1 VLWWENLAVHAYR
14 HQAVGAREAIVRNAC
29 RVAVTSAGKH
39 PPYFR
44 IGPNELDEFARED
57 ALPGD
62 GPHAPCGYTVEV
74 AHHALVWQRRDG
86 RPGEVDRLRDG
97 AVKTK
102 AKRRQ
107 IYGRHGRNVV
117 DDRAFDPLL
126 PRRKLSLRH
135 GRQDTVRLAE
145 RQWRA
150 IGAESVAERRSVDDA
165 LPMSENR
172 EPKAPRVRIVCTGC
186 GEALQPL
193 AQSCPSCLSALP
205 RTEYAQRHF
214 VTQDR
219 GDVFRFAAW
228 LPSAATIATPIGP
241 TVFRSERLAGVLGM
255 ADLSIAFS
263 GYAPQIGAR
272 NATGTFKDF
281 EALPTLFYLREHGCD
296 RVVLASAGN
305 TARAFAY
312 AGTIL
317 GFATTLV
324 VPEAAA
330 SSVWLPIPPSDSVRL
345 IVLAGSGDY
354 AAAIRLAGLMAERY
368 GLHPEGGARNAARR
382 DGMGTAVL
390 EYARVQQRLP
400 RHYVQAVGSGTGGI
414 AAWEAG
420 MRLRASGFEGPL
432 PQLHLAQNVPFTP
445 IHDAWTARRPIEPDR
460 NVADQLE
467 RIAAISAPVL
477 ANRTPPY
484 GVGGGVR
491 DALEATAG
499 HTYAV
504 TNAEVH
510 AAQRLFE
517 RYEGMPI
524 GPESGAAL
532 AALGQGV
539 ARSWIRRADPTL
551 LHITGNGDALLKRDF
566 ELYPVPVW
574 CRVSATDDSAAL
586 RDLDRAFAS

>member
-1 VLWWENLAVHAYR
+1 MIDR
-14 HQAVGAREAIVRNAC
+14 VRPDHDTAKD
-29 RVAVTSAGKH
+29 AG
-39 PPYFR
+39 P
-44 IGPNELDEFARED
+44 
-57 ALPGD
+57 
-62 GPHAPCGYTVEV
+62 
-74 AHHALVWQRRDG
+74 
-86 RPGEVDRLRDG
+86 
-97 AVKTK
+97 
-102 AKRRQ
+102 
-107 IYGRHGRNVV
+107 
-117 DDRAFDPLL
+117 
-126 PRRKLSLRH
+126 
-135 GRQDTVRLAE
+135 
-145 RQWRA
+145 
-150 IGAESVAERRSVDDA
+150 VAERRGVGDA
-165 LPMSENR
+165 LRMSENR
-172 EPKAPRVRIVCTGC
+172 GPEAPRVRVVCATC
-186 GEALQPL
+186 GAVLRPL
-193 AQSCPSCLSALP
+193 DPRCPDCPSALP
-205 RTEYAQRHF
+205 RTEYAERRF
-214 VTQDR
+214 APQDR
-219 GDVFRFAAW
+219 GDIFRFASW
-228 LPSAATIATPIGP
+228 LPSAATTATPIGP

-263 GYAPQIGAR
+263 GYAPEIGAC

-281 EALPTLFYLREHGCD
+281 EALPTLLYLREHGCD
-296 RVVLASAGN
+296 RIVLASAGN
-305 TARAFAY
+305 TARAFAH
-312 AGTIL
+312 AGTTL

-324 VPEAAA
+324 VPETAA
-330 SSVWLPIPPSDSVRL
+330 SSVWMPIPPSDSVRL
-345 IVLAGSGDY
+345 VVLADSGDY

-368 GLHPEGGARNAARR
+368 GLHSEGGARNVARR

-390 EYARVQQRLP
+390 EYARVRQRLP

-445 IHDAWTARRPIEPDR
+445 IHDAWTSRRPIEPDR

-477 ANRTPPY
+477 AHRTPPY
-484 GVGGGVR
+484 AVGGGVR

-517 RYEGMPI
+517 ACEGVPI

-539 ARSWIRRADPTL
+539 ARSWIRPADPVL
-551 LHITGNGDALLKRDF
+551 LHVTGNGDALLKRDF
-566 ELYPVPVW
+566 ALHRVPVE

-586 RDLDRAFAS
+586 RDLDCAFAP